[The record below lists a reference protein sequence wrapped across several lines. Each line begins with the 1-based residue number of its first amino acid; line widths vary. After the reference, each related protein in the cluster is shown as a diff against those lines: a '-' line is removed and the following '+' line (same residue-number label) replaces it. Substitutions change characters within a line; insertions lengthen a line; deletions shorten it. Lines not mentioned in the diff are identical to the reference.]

1 MPYLYRAVA
10 TGLALTLLASCA
22 GSDTRLTSASDAKG
36 EAKADEG
43 AAEIVVTGQSIA
55 NAPADRAPRI
65 SAFAPPAPPAPPLA
79 AAARSG

>member
-79 AAARSG
+79 AAACSG